1 MSVAHR
7 LRVHGHVQG
16 VGFRHF
22 VFRSAEG
29 HGVKGWVRNR
39 RDGSVEALVWAGDS
53 TIELFLDAIR
63 KGPRWGRV
71 DRLDVALE
79 PGAEDS
85 PPDFEIRSDR

>member
-1 MSVAHR
+1 MSVARR
-7 LRVHGHVQG
+7 LRVCGQVQG
-16 VGFRHF
+16 VGFRYF
-22 VFRSAEG
+22 VFRRAED

-39 RDGSVEALVWAGDS
+39 RDGSVEALVWADDP
-53 TIELFLDAIR
+53 TKDLFLDAIR

-79 PGAEDS
+79 PEAGDP